1 MAVGSHCDPFAKF
14 DVDQGRAREFAEEVA
29 EVFPSMTTVRNNPRR
44 ITKTHNQS
52 DDVAN
57 DSA

>member
-1 MAVGSHCDPFAKF
+1 MAMGSRCDPFAKF
-14 DVDQGRAREFAEEVA
+14 DVDQGRARELAEEVA
-29 EVFPSMTTVRNNPRR
+29 KVPMITVRNNPRR
-44 ITKTHNQS
+44 ITRTHNQS